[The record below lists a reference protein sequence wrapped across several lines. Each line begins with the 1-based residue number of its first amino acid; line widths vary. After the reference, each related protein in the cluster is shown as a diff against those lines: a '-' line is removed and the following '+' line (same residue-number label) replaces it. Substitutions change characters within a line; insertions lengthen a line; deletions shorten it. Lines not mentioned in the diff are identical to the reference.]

1 MTNILNEIAEDTRK
15 RVESSKKTLPLTDL
29 KKRLGSIQKVSDRPF
44 ENALKADGISL
55 ICEIKRASP
64 SKGMIAEEFPYL
76 EIAKEYESA
85 GASCISVL
93 TEPRWFKGDI
103 RYLDEISSEVSTPII
118 RKDFIVDEYMIY
130 EAKLAGASAVLLI
143 CSILEDDQIKEY
155 LRICD
160 DLNLS
165 ALVET
170 HDETE
175 VRRAIDCGARIIG
188 INNRDLR
195 DFTVDINNGI
205 RLRSLIPD
213 GIITVA
219 ESGIKNHND
228 ILELQRAGFDAALI
242 GETIMRSK
250 DKAEIIRQLKYGKT
264 KVKICGLMRDID
276 IYNVN
281 LYRPDYAGFIMCARF
296 RRFVNPEDA
305 KRMVRSLSEGIQS
318 VSVFVDQPLEE
329 VVCTVKD
336 VDFDLIQLHGQE
348 DNEYIYELR
357 KKTGKQIIKAFKI
370 TCEKDVLEA
379 MNSKADL
386 ILLDG
391 GNGEG
396 KSFDWSLLKSI
407 KRDFIL
413 AGGLT
418 PDNVKSAV
426 ETIQPYAVDTSSG
439 VETEQFKDEQKISD
453 FIRAVRT
460 AGSD

>member
-1 MTNILNEIAEDTRK
+1 MTDILNEIAEDTRK
-15 RVESSKKTLPLTDL
+15 RVESSKKALPLADL
-29 KKRLGSIQKVSDRPF
+29 KKRLGSIQKVSDLPF

-93 TEPRWFKGDI
+93 TEPRWFKGDV
-103 RYLDEISSEVSTPII
+103 RFLKEISSEVSTPII

-143 CSILEDDQIKEY
+143 CSILEDDRIKEY

-160 DLNLS
+160 ELNLS

-175 VRRAIDCGARIIG
+175 VKRAIDCGARIIG
-188 INNRDLR
+188 INNRNLR

-205 RLRSLIPD
+205 KLRSLIPD

-219 ESGIKNHND
+219 ESGIKDHND
-228 ILELQRAGFDAALI
+228 ILELQKAGFDAALI

-250 DKAEIIRQLKYGKT
+250 DKTEIIRQLKYGKT

-281 LYRPDYAGFIMCARF
+281 LYRPDYAGFIMCA
-296 RRFVNPEDA
+296 
-305 KRMVRSLSEGIQS
+305 
-318 VSVFVDQPLEE
+318 
-329 VVCTVKD
+329 
-336 VDFDLIQLHGQE
+336 
-348 DNEYIYELR
+348 
-357 KKTGKQIIKAFKI
+357 KI
-370 TCEKDVLEA
+370 
-379 MNSKADL
+379 
-386 ILLDG
+386 G
-391 GNGEG
+391 
-396 KSFDWSLLKSI
+396 
-407 KRDFIL
+407 
-413 AGGLT
+413 
-418 PDNVKSAV
+418 
-426 ETIQPYAVDTSSG
+426 
-439 VETEQFKDEQKISD
+439 
-453 FIRAVRT
+453 RAHV
-460 AGSD
+460 